1 MKYVKNIDEAF
12 TFVKGLLSDLE
23 KKAESN
29 IPSVMKL
36 NKITMPSV
44 ANTYAANAFK
54 YGSSYYERDPKTI
67 EEVDT
72 KLTQLLEKA
81 ELERLKVIAEHE
93 VNIPA
98 IENNQKVR
106 EKITQIM
113 KDIGIPNN
121 YSTSEFKTQ
130 RSRTKTTTTHSAG
143 YLGDLQR
150 NVPVSDESER
160 MLTLIKSAVDSLKRH
175 ADTLKGTIRKELQ
188 EAEKTEKAKKE
199 ILAKARLQVKYNLD
213 EDFEWSDVLD
223 VLDKKDKYFM
233 LARAGEETRGYWG
246 EGFGKV
252 EYALDRFIV
261 ETEEDK
267 EIEKEYAEILE
278 EHNNGD
284 CEDGRIWRDC
294 QFNYSYLYSKV
305 DTDLMTDYN
314 TLREYY
320 AADY

>member
-12 TFVKGLLSDLE
+12 SFVKGLVSDLE

-36 NKITMPSV
+36 NKITTPSV

-72 KLTQLLEKA
+72 KLTSLLAKA
-81 ELERLKVIAEHE
+81 EQERAKVLEEHQA
-93 VNIPA
+93 NLPA
-98 IENNQKVR
+98 IENNLKVR

-150 NVPVSDESER
+150 NVPVSDEKDR
-160 MLTLIKSAVDSLKRH
+160 MLTLIKSAEDSFKRH

-188 EAEKTEKAKKE
+188 EAEKTEKARKE
-199 ILAKARLQVKYNLD
+199 VLAKARLQVKYNLD
-213 EDFEWSDVLD
+213 DDFEWSDVLD
-223 VLDKKDKYFM
+223 VLDSKDKYFK
-233 LARAGEETRGYWG
+233 LARAMEDTRNDWNDGYG
-246 EGFGKV
+246 RVQYAISGFDV
-252 EYALDRFIV
+252 V
-261 ETEEDK
+261 TEEDK
-267 EIEKEYAEILE
+267 EIFEEIYNLSHEYEDIDGRVFRDCEYNYGFLYGKVSEEIMKDYETLKEY
-278 EHNNGD
+278 
-284 CEDGRIWRDC
+284 
-294 QFNYSYLYSKV
+294 
-305 DTDLMTDYN
+305 YN
-314 TLREYY
+314 AY
-320 AADY
+320 

>member
-12 TFVKGLLSDLE
+12 SFVKGLVSDLE

-29 IPSVMKL
+29 FPSVMKL

-72 KLTQLLEKA
+72 KLAQLLEKA
-81 ELERLKVIAEHE
+81 ELERLKVVAEHE
-93 VNIPA
+93 ANLPA

-160 MLTLIKSAVDSLKRH
+160 MLTLIKSAVDSYKRH
-175 ADTLKGTIRKELQ
+175 ADTLKANIRKELQ

-233 LARAGEETRGYWG
+233 LARAMEDTRNDWNDGYG
-246 EGFGKV
+246 RV
-252 EYALDRFIV
+252 QYAISAFEV

-267 EIEKEYAEILE
+267 EIFESIHELAYESEDIDGRVFRDCEYNYSFLYGKVSEEILNDYE
-278 EHNNGD
+278 TLK
-284 CEDGRIWRDC
+284 
-294 QFNYSYLYSKV
+294 SYYEV
-305 DTDLMTDYN
+305 Y
-314 TLREYY
+314 
-320 AADY
+320 

>member
-1 MKYVKNIDEAF
+1 MKHVKNIDEAF
-12 TFVKGLLSDLE
+12 DFVKGVVVALE

-72 KLTQLLEKA
+72 KLTSLLAKA
-81 ELERLKVIAEHE
+81 EQERIKVLEEHQA
-93 VNIPA
+93 NIPA
-98 IENNQKVR
+98 IENNLKVR

-175 ADTLKGTIRKELQ
+175 ADTLKGNIRKELQ
-188 EAEKTEKAKKE
+188 EAEKAEKAKKE

-213 EDFEWSDVLD
+213 ENFEWSDVLD

-233 LARAGEETRGYWG
+233 LARAMEDTRNDWNDGYG
-246 EGFGKV
+246 RV
-252 EYALDRFIV
+252 QYAISAFEA

-267 EIEKEYAEILE
+267 EIFESIHELAYESEDI
-278 EHNNGD
+278 
-284 CEDGRIWRDC
+284 DGRVFRDTE
-294 QFNYSYLYSKV
+294 FNYSFLYGKV
-305 DTDLMTDYN
+305 SEEILNDYE
-314 TLREYY
+314 TLKAYY
-320 AADY
+320 NYEG

>member
-143 YLGDLQR
+143 YIGDLQR
-150 NVPVSDESER
+150 NIPVSDESER
-160 MLTLIKSAVDSLKRH
+160 MLTLIKSAVDSFKRH
-175 ADTLKGTIRKELQ
+175 ADTLKVNIRKELQ

-199 ILAKARLQVKYNLD
+199 VLAKARLQVKYNLT
-213 EDFEWSDVLD
+213 EDFEWSDVLE
-223 VLDKKDKYFM
+223 VLDNKDKYFK
-233 LARAGEETRGYWG
+233 LARAMEETRNDWNDGYG
-246 EGFGKV
+246 RVQYAISGFQ
-252 EYALDRFIV
+252 V

-267 EIEKEYAEILE
+267 EIFDEIYELSHDYEDIDGRVFRDCEYNYSFLYGKVNEEILSDYE
-278 EHNNGD
+278 TLK
-284 CEDGRIWRDC
+284 
-294 QFNYSYLYSKV
+294 NYYEVY
-305 DTDLMTDYN
+305 
-314 TLREYY
+314 
-320 AADY
+320 

>member
-12 TFVKGLLSDLE
+12 DFVKGLVVALE

-36 NKITMPSV
+36 NKITTPSV

-72 KLTQLLEKA
+72 KLISLLAKA
-81 ELERLKVIAEHE
+81 EQERAKVLEEHQA
-93 VNIPA
+93 NIPA
-98 IENNQKVR
+98 IENNLKVR

-113 KDIGIPNN
+113 KDIGVPNN

-150 NVPVSDESER
+150 NVPVSDEKDR
-160 MLTLIKSAVDSLKRH
+160 MLTLIKSAEDTFKRH

-188 EAEKTEKAKKE
+188 DAEKTEKAKKE
-199 ILAKARLQVKYNLD
+199 VLAKARLQVKYNFD
-213 EDFEWSDVLD
+213 DDFEWSDVLE
-223 VLDKKDKYFM
+223 VLDSKDKYFK
-233 LARAGEETRGYWG
+233 LARAMEDTRNDWNDGYG
-246 EGFGKV
+246 RVQYAIRGFEV
-252 EYALDRFIV
+252 V
-261 ETEEDK
+261 TEEDK
-267 EIEKEYAEILE
+267 EIFESIHELAYESEDID
-278 EHNNGD
+278 GRVFRD
-284 CEDGRIWRDC
+284 CEY
-294 QFNYSYLYSKV
+294 NYSFLYGKV
-305 DTDLMTDYN
+305 SEEIMSDYE
-314 TLREYY
+314 TLKTYY
-320 AADY
+320 EVY

>member
-1 MKYVKNIDEAF
+1 MKYVKNVDEAF
-12 TFVKGLLSDLE
+12 DFVKGLMTALE

-29 IPSVMKL
+29 IASVMKL

-67 EEVDT
+67 EEVES
-72 KLTQLLEKA
+72 KLSSLLEKA
-81 ELERLKVIAEHE
+81 EVERLKVVAEHE
-93 VNIPA
+93 ANLPA

-106 EKITQIM
+106 DKITQIM

-160 MLTLIKSAVDSLKRH
+160 MLTLIKSAVDSFKRH
-175 ADTLKGTIRKELQ
+175 ADTLKANIRKELQ

-213 EDFEWSDVLD
+213 EDFVWSDVLE

-233 LARAGEETRGYWG
+233 LARAMEDTRNDWNDGYG
-246 EGFGKV
+246 RV
-252 EYALDRFIV
+252 QYAIARFEV
-261 ETEEDK
+261 TSEEDR
-267 EIEKEYAEILE
+267 EIFDEIHDLANDYE
-278 EHNNGD
+278 D
-284 CEDGRIWRDC
+284 IDGRIFRDC
-294 QFNYSYLYSKV
+294 EFNYSFLYGKV
-305 DTDLMTDYN
+305 SEEILNDYE
-314 TLREYY
+314 TLKSYY
-320 AADY
+320 EVY

>member
-12 TFVKGLLSDLE
+12 SFVKGLVSDLE

-67 EEVDT
+67 EEVES
-72 KLTQLLEKA
+72 KLSSLLEKA
-81 ELERLKVIAEHE
+81 EVERLKVVAEHE
-93 VNIPA
+93 ANLPT

-106 EKITQIM
+106 EKISQIM

-160 MLTLIKSAVDSLKRH
+160 MLTLIKSAVDTFKRH
-175 ADTLKGTIRKELQ
+175 ADTLKANIRKELQ

-213 EDFEWSDVLD
+213 EDFDWSDVLD

-233 LARAGEETRGYWG
+233 LARAMEDTRNDWNDGYG
-246 EGFGKV
+246 RV
-252 EYALDRFIV
+252 QYAISAFEV

-267 EIEKEYAEILE
+267 EIFESISELAYESEDIDGRVFRDCEYNYSFLYGKVSEEILNDHE
-278 EHNNGD
+278 TLK
-284 CEDGRIWRDC
+284 
-294 QFNYSYLYSKV
+294 SYYEV
-305 DTDLMTDYN
+305 Y
-314 TLREYY
+314 
-320 AADY
+320 

>member
-12 TFVKGLLSDLE
+12 SFVKGLVSDLE

-67 EEVDT
+67 EEVES
-72 KLTQLLEKA
+72 KLSALLAKA
-81 ELERLKVIAEHE
+81 EQERAKVLEEHQA
-93 VNIPA
+93 NIPA
-98 IENNQKVR
+98 IENNLKVR

-150 NVPVSDESER
+150 NVPVSDEKDR
-160 MLTLIKSAVDSLKRH
+160 MLTLIKSAEDSLKRH

-199 ILAKARLQVKYNLD
+199 VLAKARLQVKYNLD
-213 EDFEWSDVLD
+213 DDFEWSDVLE
-223 VLDKKDKYFM
+223 VLDSKDKYFK
-233 LARAGEETRGYWG
+233 LARAMEDTRNDWNDGYG
-246 EGFGKV
+246 RVQYAISGFEV
-252 EYALDRFIV
+252 V
-261 ETEEDK
+261 TEEDK
-267 EIEKEYAEILE
+267 EIFEEIYNLSHEYEDIDGRVFRDCEYNYSFLYGKVSEEIMRDYETLKEYYEV
-278 EHNNGD
+278 
-284 CEDGRIWRDC
+284 
-294 QFNYSYLYSKV
+294 Y
-305 DTDLMTDYN
+305 
-314 TLREYY
+314 
-320 AADY
+320 

>member
-12 TFVKGLLSDLE
+12 DFVKGLVVSLE

-72 KLTQLLEKA
+72 KLYSLLEKA
-81 ELERLKVIAEHE
+81 EVERLKVVSEHE
-93 VNIPA
+93 ANLPA

-106 EKITQIM
+106 EKISQIM

-121 YSTSEFKTQ
+121 YYTSEFKTQ

-160 MLTLIKSAVDSLKRH
+160 MLTLIKSAVESFKRH
-175 ADTLKGTIRKELQ
+175 ADTLKASIRKELQ

-233 LARAGEETRGYWG
+233 LARAMEDTRNDWNDGYG
-246 EGFGKV
+246 RV
-252 EYALDRFIV
+252 QYAISAFEVD
-261 ETEEDK
+261 TEEDK
-267 EIEKEYAEILE
+267 EIFESIHELAYESEDID
-278 EHNNGD
+278 GRVFRD
-284 CEDGRIWRDC
+284 CE
-294 QFNYSYLYSKV
+294 FNYSFLYGKV
-305 DTDLMTDYN
+305 SEEILNDYE
-314 TLREYY
+314 TLKSYY
-320 AADY
+320 EVY

>member
-1 MKYVKNIDEAF
+1 MKYVKNVDEAF
-12 TFVKGLLSDLE
+12 EFVKGLMTALE

-44 ANTYAANAFK
+44 ANTYAGNAFK

-67 EEVDT
+67 EEVDN
-72 KLTQLLEKA
+72 KLSQLLAQA
-81 ELERLKVIAEHE
+81 EQERAKVLEEHQT
-93 VNIPA
+93 NIPA
-98 IENNQKVR
+98 IENNLKVR

-113 KDIGIPNN
+113 KDIGIPSN

-130 RSRTKTTTTHSAG
+130 RSRTKTTTTHAAG
-143 YLGDLQR
+143 YIGDLQR
-150 NVPVSDESER
+150 NIPVSDEKDR
-160 MLTLIKSAVDSLKRH
+160 MLTLIKSAEDSFKRT
-175 ADTLKGTIRKELQ
+175 ADTLKANIRKELQ
-188 EAEKTEKAKKE
+188 EAEKAEKAKKE

-233 LARAGEETRGYWG
+233 LARAGDETRGYWG

-252 EYALDRFIV
+252 EYALDRFVV

-278 EHNNGD
+278 EHNNGE
-284 CEDGRIWRDC
+284 CEDGRVFRDT
-294 QFNYSYLYSKV
+294 QYSYSFLYGKV
-305 DTDLMTDYN
+305 SEEIMKDYE
-314 TLREYY
+314 TLKEYY
-320 AADY
+320 SVYD

>member
-1 MKYVKNIDEAF
+1 MKDVKNIDEAF
-12 TFVKGLLSDLE
+12 SFVKGLVSDLE

-81 ELERLKVIAEHE
+81 EVERLKVVAEHE
-93 VNIPA
+93 ANLPA
-98 IENNQKVR
+98 IENNEKVR

-160 MLTLIKSAVDSLKRH
+160 MLTLIKSAVETFKRH
-175 ADTLKGTIRKELQ
+175 ADTLKGNIRKELQ
-188 EAEKTEKAKKE
+188 EAEKNEKAKKE

-213 EDFEWSDVLD
+213 EDFEWSDVLE
-223 VLDKKDKYFM
+223 VLDSKDKYFM
-233 LARAGEETRGYWG
+233 LARAMEDTRNDWNDGYG
-246 EGFGKV
+246 RV
-252 EYALDRFIV
+252 QYAISSFEV
-261 ETEEDK
+261 ATEEDK
-267 EIEKEYAEILE
+267 EIFESIHELAYESEDID
-278 EHNNGD
+278 GRVFRD
-284 CEDGRIWRDC
+284 CE
-294 QFNYSYLYSKV
+294 FNYSFLYGKV
-305 DTDLMTDYN
+305 SEEILNDYE
-314 TLREYY
+314 TLKSYY
-320 AADY
+320 EVY

>member
-12 TFVKGLLSDLE
+12 SFVKGLVSDLE

-36 NKITMPSV
+36 NKITTPSV

-67 EEVDT
+67 EEVES

-81 ELERLKVIAEHE
+81 EGERLKVVSEHE
-93 VNIPA
+93 ANLPA
-98 IENNQKVR
+98 IENNQRVR
-106 EKITQIM
+106 EKISQIM

-160 MLTLIKSAVDSLKRH
+160 MLTLIKSAVETFKRH
-175 ADTLKGTIRKELQ
+175 ADTLKANIRKELQ
-188 EAEKTEKAKKE
+188 EAEKTEKVKKE

-233 LARAGEETRGYWG
+233 LARAMGAVRNDWND
-246 EGFGKV
+246 GFGPV
-252 EYALDRFIV
+252 EWAISKFTV

-267 EIEKEYAEILE
+267 EIEACIQELLE
-278 EHNNGD
+278 SE
-284 CEDGRIWRDC
+284 EQDGRIFRDC
-294 QFNYSYLYSKV
+294 EFNYNFLFSKASEEILVDYETLKSYYEV
-305 DTDLMTDYN
+305 Y
-314 TLREYY
+314 
-320 AADY
+320 

>member
-1 MKYVKNIDEAF
+1 MKYVKTVDEAF
-12 TFVKGLLSDLE
+12 EFVKGLMTALE

-72 KLTQLLEKA
+72 KLSQLLEKA
-81 ELERLKVIAEHE
+81 EVERLKVVAEHE
-93 VNIPA
+93 VNLPA

-106 EKITQIM
+106 EKISQIM

-213 EDFEWSDVLD
+213 EDFEWSDVLE

-252 EYALDRFIV
+252 EYALDKFEV
-261 ETEEDK
+261 QTEEDK
-267 EIEKEYAEILE
+267 EIHEEYDSILQD
-278 EHNNGD
+278 HNNGD
-284 CEDGRIWRDC
+284 CEDGRIFRDC
-294 QFNYSYLYSKV
+294 EYNYSFLYGKV
-305 DTDLMTDYN
+305 SEEIMKDYE
-314 TLREYY
+314 TLKEYY
-320 AADY
+320 NGDY

>member
-12 TFVKGLLSDLE
+12 DFVKGLVVALE

-36 NKITMPSV
+36 NKITTPSV

-67 EEVDT
+67 EEVES
-72 KLTQLLEKA
+72 KLSSLLAKA
-81 ELERLKVIAEHE
+81 EQERAKVLEEHQA
-93 VNIPA
+93 NIPA
-98 IENNQKVR
+98 IENNLKVR

-113 KDIGIPNN
+113 KDIGIPSS

-150 NVPVSDESER
+150 NVPVSDEKDR
-160 MLTLIKSAVDSLKRH
+160 MLTLIKSAEDSLRRH

-188 EAEKTEKAKKE
+188 EAEKTDKAKKE
-199 ILAKARLQVKYNLD
+199 VLAKARLQVKYNLD

-233 LARAGEETRGYWG
+233 LARAMEDTRNDWNDGYG
-246 EGFGKV
+246 RV
-252 EYALDRFIV
+252 QYAISDFEV
-261 ETEEDK
+261 VTEEDK
-267 EIEKEYAEILE
+267 EIFESIHELAYEYEDIDGRVFRDCEYNYSFLYGKVKQEIMKDYETLKEY
-278 EHNNGD
+278 
-284 CEDGRIWRDC
+284 
-294 QFNYSYLYSKV
+294 YSVY
-305 DTDLMTDYN
+305 D
-314 TLREYY
+314 
-320 AADY
+320 

>member
-12 TFVKGLLSDLE
+12 SFVKGLVSDLE

-36 NKITMPSV
+36 NKITTPSV
-44 ANTYAANAFK
+44 ANTYAGNAFK

-67 EEVDT
+67 EEVES
-72 KLTQLLEKA
+72 KLSSLLTKA
-81 ELERLKVIAEHE
+81 EQERAKVLEEHQA
-93 VNIPA
+93 NIPA
-98 IENNQKVR
+98 IENNLKVR

-150 NVPVSDESER
+150 NVPVSDEKDR
-160 MLTLIKSAVDSLKRH
+160 MLTLIKSAEDSLKRH

-199 ILAKARLQVKYNLD
+199 VLAKARLQVKYNLD
-213 EDFEWSDVLD
+213 DDFEWSDVLE
-223 VLDKKDKYFM
+223 VLDSKDKYFA
-233 LARAGEETRGYWG
+233 LARSMEAVRNDWND
-246 EGFGKV
+246 GFGPV
-252 EYALDRFIV
+252 EWAISKFTV

-267 EIEKEYAEILE
+267 EIESCIQDLLE
-278 EHNNGD
+278 SE
-284 CEDGRIWRDC
+284 EQDGRIFRDC
-294 QFNYSYLYSKV
+294 EFNYNFLFSKASEEILVDYETLKSYYEV
-305 DTDLMTDYN
+305 Y
-314 TLREYY
+314 
-320 AADY
+320 

>member
-1 MKYVKNIDEAF
+1 MKYVKTVDEAF
-12 TFVKGLLSDLE
+12 EFVKGLMTALE

-44 ANTYAANAFK
+44 ANTYAGNAFK

-72 KLTQLLEKA
+72 RLTQLLAKA
-81 ELERLKVIAEHE
+81 EQERAKVLEEHQA
-93 VNIPA
+93 NIPA

-130 RSRTKTTTTHSAG
+130 RSRTKTTTTHAAG
-143 YLGDLQR
+143 YIGDLQR
-150 NVPVSDESER
+150 NIPVSDEKER
-160 MLTLIKSAVDSLKRH
+160 MLTLIKSAEDSFKRT
-175 ADTLKGTIRKELQ
+175 ADTLKAAIRKELQ

-233 LARAGEETRGYWG
+233 LARAMEDTRNDWNDGYG
-246 EGFGKV
+246 RV
-252 EYALDRFIV
+252 QYAISAFEA

-267 EIEKEYAEILE
+267 EIFESIHELAYESEDVDGRVFRDCEYNYSVLYGKVDAEIL
-278 EHNNGD
+278 
-284 CEDGRIWRDC
+284 
-294 QFNYSYLYSKV
+294 S
-305 DTDLMTDYN
+305 DYE
-314 TLREYY
+314 TLKTYY
-320 AADY
+320 EVY

>member
-1 MKYVKNIDEAF
+1 MKYVKTVDEAF
-12 TFVKGLLSDLE
+12 DFVKGLMTALE

-29 IPSVMKL
+29 IPSVMKM

-44 ANTYAANAFK
+44 ANTYAGNAFK
-54 YGSSYYERDPKTI
+54 YSSSYYERDPNTI

-72 KLTQLLEKA
+72 RLTQLLAKA
-81 ELERLKVIAEHE
+81 EQERVKVLEEHQ

-98 IENNQKVR
+98 IENNLKVR

-130 RSRTKTTTTHSAG
+130 RSRTKTTTTHAAG
-143 YLGDLQR
+143 YIGDLQR
-150 NVPVSDESER
+150 NISVRDEKEG
-160 MLTLIKSAVDSLKRH
+160 MLTLIKSAEDSFKRT

-199 ILAKARLQVKYNLD
+199 VLAKARLQVKYNLD
-213 EDFEWSDVLD
+213 EDSDWSDVLEA
-223 VLDKKDKYFM
+223 LDSKDKYFM

-252 EYALDRFIV
+252 EWALSKFVV

-267 EIEKEYAEILE
+267 EIEKLYSEILE
-278 EHNNGD
+278 DHSNGD
-284 CEDGRIWRDC
+284 CEDGRIFRDNPYC
-294 QFNYSYLYSKV
+294 YSTLYGKV
-305 DTDLMTDYN
+305 SEELLKDYE
-314 TLREYY
+314 TLKEFYEVY
-320 AADY
+320 G

>member
-1 MKYVKNIDEAF
+1 MKYVKNVDEAF
-12 TFVKGLLSDLE
+12 DFVKGLVTALE

-81 ELERLKVIAEHE
+81 EVERLKVVTEHE
-93 VNIPA
+93 ANLPA
-98 IENNQKVR
+98 IENNHKVR

-143 YLGDLQR
+143 YLGDLHR

-160 MLTLIKSAVDSLKRH
+160 MLTLIKSALDSFKRH
-175 ADTLKGTIRKELQ
+175 ADTLKVNIRKELQ

-199 ILAKARLQVKYNLD
+199 VLAKARLQVKYNLT
-213 EDFEWSDVLD
+213 EDFEWSDVLE
-223 VLDKKDKYFM
+223 VLDNKDKYFK
-233 LARAGEETRGYWG
+233 LARAMEETRNDWNDGYG
-246 EGFGKV
+246 RVQYAISGFQ
-252 EYALDRFIV
+252 V

-267 EIEKEYAEILE
+267 EIFDEIYELSHEYEDIDGRVFRDCEYNYSFLYGKVSEEILSDYE
-278 EHNNGD
+278 TLK
-284 CEDGRIWRDC
+284 
-294 QFNYSYLYSKV
+294 NYYEVY
-305 DTDLMTDYN
+305 
-314 TLREYY
+314 
-320 AADY
+320 

>member
-12 TFVKGLLSDLE
+12 TFVKGLVSDLE

-44 ANTYAANAFK
+44 ANTYAVNAFK
-54 YGSSYYERDPKTI
+54 YGSSCYERDPKTI

-72 KLTQLLEKA
+72 KLTSLLAKA
-81 ELERLKVIAEHE
+81 EQERAKVLEEHQS
-93 VNIPA
+93 NIPA
-98 IENNQKVR
+98 IENNLKVR

-150 NVPVSDESER
+150 NVPVSDEKDR
-160 MLTLIKSAVDSLKRH
+160 MLTLIKSAEDSFKRH

-199 ILAKARLQVKYNLD
+199 VLAKARLQVKYNLD
-213 EDFEWSDVLD
+213 DDFEWSDVLE
-223 VLDKKDKYFM
+223 VLDSKDKYFK
-233 LARAGEETRGYWG
+233 LARAMEDTRNDWNDGYG
-246 EGFGKV
+246 RV
-252 EYALDRFIV
+252 QYAISDFEIV
-261 ETEEDK
+261 TEEDK
-267 EIEKEYAEILE
+267 EIFESINELAYESEDID
-278 EHNNGD
+278 GRVFRD
-284 CEDGRIWRDC
+284 CEY
-294 QFNYSYLYSKV
+294 NYSFLYGKV
-305 DTDLMTDYN
+305 DADLMKDYA
-314 TLREYY
+314 TLQEYY
-320 AADY
+320 NVYS

>member
-1 MKYVKNIDEAF
+1 MKYVKNIDGAF
-12 TFVKGLLSDLE
+12 DFVKGLVVALE

-36 NKITMPSV
+36 NKITTPSV

-72 KLTQLLEKA
+72 KLSQLLAKA
-81 ELERLKVIAEHE
+81 EQERAKVLEEHQA
-93 VNIPA
+93 NIPA
-98 IENNQKVR
+98 IENNLKVR

-150 NVPVSDESER
+150 NAPVSDEKDR
-160 MLTLIKSAVDSLKRH
+160 ILTLIKSAEDSLKRH
-175 ADTLKGTIRKELQ
+175 ADTLKATIRKELQ

-199 ILAKARLQVKYNLD
+199 VLAKARLQVKYNLD
-213 EDFEWSDVLD
+213 DDFEWSDVVDMLD
-223 VLDKKDKYFM
+223 SKDKYFK
-233 LARAGEETRGYWG
+233 LARAMEDTRNDWNDGYG
-246 EGFGKV
+246 RV
-252 EYALDRFIV
+252 QYAISDFEV
-261 ETEEDK
+261 VTEEDK
-267 EIEKEYAEILE
+267 EIFEYIHELAYESEDIDGRVFRDCEYNYSFLYGKVSEEIMKDYDTLKEY
-278 EHNNGD
+278 
-284 CEDGRIWRDC
+284 
-294 QFNYSYLYSKV
+294 YSVY
-305 DTDLMTDYN
+305 D
-314 TLREYY
+314 
-320 AADY
+320 

>member
-12 TFVKGLLSDLE
+12 DFVRGVVQALE

-36 NKITMPSV
+36 NKITTPSV

-72 KLTQLLEKA
+72 KLTSLLAKA
-81 ELERLKVIAEHE
+81 EQERAKVLEEHQA
-93 VNIPA
+93 NIPA
-98 IENNQKVR
+98 IENNLKVR

-113 KDIGIPNN
+113 KDTGIPNN
-121 YSTSEFKTQ
+121 YTTSEFKTQ

-150 NVPVSDESER
+150 NVPVSDEKDR
-160 MLTLIKSAVDSLKRH
+160 MLTLIKSAEDSFKRH

-188 EAEKTEKAKKE
+188 EAEKTEKVKKE
-199 ILAKARLQVKYNLD
+199 VLAKARLQVKYGLD
-213 EDFEWSDVLD
+213 ENSDWTDVLD
-223 VLDKKDKYFM
+223 ALDKKNKYFM

-252 EYALDRFIV
+252 EYALGKFVV

-267 EIEKEYAEILE
+267 EIEKCYSEILE
-278 EHNNGD
+278 SHCNGD
-284 CEDGRIWRDC
+284 CEDGRIFRDNEYC
-294 QFNYSYLYSKV
+294 YSTLYGKV
-305 DTDLMTDYN
+305 DAELMADYE
-314 TLREYY
+314 TLKEYY
-320 AADY
+320 SVYS

>member
-1 MKYVKNIDEAF
+1 MKYVKTVDEAF
-12 TFVKGLLSDLE
+12 EFVKGLMTALE

-36 NKITMPSV
+36 NKITMPPM
-44 ANTYAANAFK
+44 ANTYAGNAFK
-54 YGSSYYERDPKTI
+54 YGSSYYERDPKTVD
-67 EEVDT
+67 EVDT
-72 KLTQLLEKA
+72 RLTQLLTKA
-81 ELERLKVIAEHE
+81 EQERAKVLEEHQA
-93 VNIPA
+93 NIPA
-98 IENNQKVR
+98 IENNLKVR

-113 KDIGIPNN
+113 KDIGIPSN

-130 RSRTKTTTTHSAG
+130 RSRTKTTTTHAAG
-143 YLGDLQR
+143 YIGDLQR
-150 NVPVSDESER
+150 NIPVSDEKDR
-160 MLTLIKSAVDSLKRH
+160 MLTLIKSAEDSLKRT

-223 VLDKKDKYFM
+223 FLDKKDKYFM

-252 EYALDRFIV
+252 EYALDRFVV

-284 CEDGRIWRDC
+284 CEDGRIFRDT
-294 QFNYSYLYSKV
+294 QYSYSFLYGKV
-305 DTDLMTDYN
+305 SEEIMKDYE
-314 TLREYY
+314 TLKEYY
-320 AADY
+320 SVYD

>member
-12 TFVKGLLSDLE
+12 DFVKGLVTALE

-29 IPSVMKL
+29 IPSAMKL

-54 YGSSYYERDPKTI
+54 YGSSYYERDPKTVQ
-67 EEVDT
+67 EVDT

-81 ELERLKVIAEHE
+81 EVERLKVVAEHQA
-93 VNIPA
+93 NLPA

-106 EKITQIM
+106 EKISQIM
-113 KDIGIPNN
+113 KDIGILNN

-160 MLTLIKSAVDSLKRH
+160 MLTLIKSAVDTYKRH
-175 ADTLKGTIRKELQ
+175 ADTLKASIRKELQ

-233 LARAGEETRGYWG
+233 LARAMEDTRNDWNDGYG
-246 EGFGKV
+246 RVQYTISAFE
-252 EYALDRFIV
+252 V
-261 ETEEDK
+261 ETDEDK
-267 EIEKEYAEILE
+267 EIFESIHELAYESEDID
-278 EHNNGD
+278 GRVFRD
-284 CEDGRIWRDC
+284 CE
-294 QFNYSYLYSKV
+294 FNYSFLYGKV
-305 DTDLMTDYN
+305 SEEILNDYE
-314 TLREYY
+314 TLKSYY
-320 AADY
+320 EVY

>member
-12 TFVKGLLSDLE
+12 SFVKGLVSDLE
-23 KKAESN
+23 NKAESN

-67 EEVDT
+67 EEVES
-72 KLTQLLEKA
+72 KLSSLLAKA
-81 ELERLKVIAEHE
+81 EQERAKVLEEHQA
-93 VNIPA
+93 NIPA
-98 IENNQKVR
+98 IENNLKVR

-113 KDIGIPNN
+113 KSIGIPNN

-150 NVPVSDESER
+150 NVPVSDEKDR
-160 MLTLIKSAVDSLKRH
+160 MLTLIKSAKDSFKRH

-199 ILAKARLQVKYNLD
+199 VLAKARLQVKYNLD
-213 EDFEWSDVLD
+213 DDFEWSDVLE
-223 VLDKKDKYFM
+223 VLDSKDKYFA
-233 LARAGEETRGYWG
+233 LARSMEAVRNDWND
-246 EGFGKV
+246 GFGRV
-252 EYALDRFIV
+252 QYAISDFEV
-261 ETEEDK
+261 VTEEDK
-267 EIEKEYAEILE
+267 EIFESIHELAYESEDIDGRVFRDCEYNYGFLYGKVSEEIMKDYETLKEY
-278 EHNNGD
+278 
-284 CEDGRIWRDC
+284 
-294 QFNYSYLYSKV
+294 YSAY
-305 DTDLMTDYN
+305 
-314 TLREYY
+314 
-320 AADY
+320 

>member
-1 MKYVKNIDEAF
+1 MKYVKNVDEAF
-12 TFVKGLLSDLE
+12 DFVKGLMTALE

-29 IPSVMKL
+29 IASVMKL

-67 EEVDT
+67 EEVES
-72 KLTQLLEKA
+72 KLSSLLEKA
-81 ELERLKVIAEHE
+81 EVERLKVVAEHE
-93 VNIPA
+93 ANLPA

-106 EKITQIM
+106 DKITQIM

-160 MLTLIKSAVDSLKRH
+160 MLTLIKSAVDSFKRH
-175 ADTLKGTIRKELQ
+175 ADTLKANIHKELQ

-199 ILAKARLQVKYNLD
+199 ILAKARLQVKYGLT
-213 EDFEWSDVLD
+213 EDSEWSDVLEA
-223 VLDKKDKYFM
+223 LDSKDKYFK
-233 LARAGEETRGYWG
+233 LARAMEATRNDWNDGY
-246 EGFGKV
+246 GKV
-252 EYALDRFIV
+252 QWAISDFEVVTPEDEEIFEEIHALAYDY
-261 ETEEDK
+261 ED
-267 EIEKEYAEILE
+267 I
-278 EHNNGD
+278 
-284 CEDGRIWRDC
+284 DGRVFRDC
-294 QFNYSYLYSKV
+294 QFSYSFLYGKV
-305 DTDLMTDYN
+305 DAELMNDYD
-314 TLREYY
+314 TLQSYY
-320 AADY
+320 EVY

>member
-12 TFVKGLLSDLE
+12 DFVKGLVVALE

-29 IPSVMKL
+29 IPSVMKM

-72 KLTQLLEKA
+72 KLSSLLEKA
-81 ELERLKVIAEHE
+81 EVERLKVVAEHE
-93 VNIPA
+93 ANLPA

-130 RSRTKTTTTHSAG
+130 RSRTKTTTTHAAG
-143 YLGDLQR
+143 YIGDLQR
-150 NVPVSDESER
+150 NIPVSDESER
-160 MLTLIKSAVDSLKRH
+160 MLTLIKSAVDSFKRH
-175 ADTLKGTIRKELQ
+175 ADTLKANIRKELQ

-199 ILAKARLQVKYNLD
+199 VLAKARLQVKYNLT
-213 EDFEWSDVLD
+213 EDFEWSDVLE
-223 VLDKKDKYFM
+223 VLDNKDKYFK
-233 LARAGEETRGYWG
+233 LARAMEETRNDWNDGYG
-246 EGFGKV
+246 RVQYAISGFQ
-252 EYALDRFIV
+252 V

-267 EIEKEYAEILE
+267 EIFDEIYDLSHDYEDIDGRVFRDCEYNYSFLYGKVSEEILNDYE
-278 EHNNGD
+278 TLK
-284 CEDGRIWRDC
+284 
-294 QFNYSYLYSKV
+294 SYYEV
-305 DTDLMTDYN
+305 Y
-314 TLREYY
+314 
-320 AADY
+320 

>member
-1 MKYVKNIDEAF
+1 MKYVKNVDEAF
-12 TFVKGLLSDLE
+12 DFVKGLMTALE

-29 IPSVMKL
+29 IPSVMKM

-81 ELERLKVIAEHE
+81 EVERLKVVAEHDT
-93 VNIPA
+93 NLPA

-160 MLTLIKSAVDSLKRH
+160 MLTLIKSAVDTFKRH
-175 ADTLKGTIRKELQ
+175 ADTLKANIRKELQ

-223 VLDKKDKYFM
+223 VLDSKDKYFA
-233 LARAGEETRGYWG
+233 LARSMEAVRNDWND
-246 EGFGKV
+246 GFGPV
-252 EYALDRFIV
+252 EWAISKFTV

-267 EIEKEYAEILE
+267 EIEACIQDLLE
-278 EHNNGD
+278 SE
-284 CEDGRIWRDC
+284 EQDGRIFRDC
-294 QFNYSYLYSKV
+294 EFNYNFLFSKASEEILIDYETLKSYYEV
-305 DTDLMTDYN
+305 Y
-314 TLREYY
+314 
-320 AADY
+320 

>member
-12 TFVKGLLSDLE
+12 DFVKGLVVALE

-29 IPSVMKL
+29 IPSVMKM

-72 KLTQLLEKA
+72 KLAQLLEKA
-81 ELERLKVIAEHE
+81 EVERLKVAAEHE
-93 VNIPA
+93 ANLPA

-113 KDIGIPNN
+113 KDIGIPSN
-121 YSTSEFKTQ
+121 YTTSEFKTR
-130 RSRTKTTTTHSAG
+130 RSRTKTTTTHAAG
-143 YLGDLQR
+143 YIGDLQR

-160 MLTLIKSAVDSLKRH
+160 MLTLIKSAGDSFKRH
-175 ADTLKGTIRKELQ
+175 ADTLKANIRKELQ

-199 ILAKARLQVKYNLD
+199 VLAKARLQVKYNLT
-213 EDFEWSDVLD
+213 EDFEWSDVLE
-223 VLDKKDKYFM
+223 VLDNKDKYFK
-233 LARAGEETRGYWG
+233 LARAMEETRNDWNDGYG
-246 EGFGKV
+246 RVQYAISGFQ
-252 EYALDRFIV
+252 V

-267 EIEKEYAEILE
+267 EIFDEIYELSHEYEDID
-278 EHNNGD
+278 GRVFRD
-284 CEDGRIWRDC
+284 CE
-294 QFNYSYLYSKV
+294 FNYSFLYGKV
-305 DTDLMTDYN
+305 SQEILSDYE
-314 TLREYY
+314 TLKNYY
-320 AADY
+320 EVY

>member
-12 TFVKGLLSDLE
+12 DYVKGLVIALE

-36 NKITMPSV
+36 NKITTPSV

-54 YGSSYYERDPKTI
+54 YGSSYYERDPKTV
-67 EEVDT
+67 EEVES
-72 KLTQLLEKA
+72 KLSSLLTKA
-81 ELERLKVIAEHE
+81 EQERAKVLEEHQA
-93 VNIPA
+93 NIPA
-98 IENNQKVR
+98 IENNLKVR

-150 NVPVSDESER
+150 NVLVSDEKDR
-160 MLTLIKSAVDSLKRH
+160 MLTLIKSAEDSFKHH

-199 ILAKARLQVKYNLD
+199 VLAKARLQVKYNLD
-213 EDFEWSDVLD
+213 DDFEWSDVLE
-223 VLDKKDKYFM
+223 VLDSKDKYFA
-233 LARAGEETRGYWG
+233 LARSMEDTRNDWNDGYG
-246 EGFGKV
+246 RV
-252 EYALDRFIV
+252 QYAISDFEV
-261 ETEEDK
+261 VTEEDK
-267 EIEKEYAEILE
+267 EIFESIHELAYESEDIDGRVFRDCEYNYSFLYGKVSDEIL
-278 EHNNGD
+278 
-284 CEDGRIWRDC
+284 
-294 QFNYSYLYSKV
+294 
-305 DTDLMTDYN
+305 TDYE
-314 TLREYY
+314 TLKSYY
-320 AADY
+320 EVY